1 MLFCLNPDCS
11 NPNNPDSNQLC
22 HGCGQKLADSTQ
34 SYDFRLRYRVVKLL
48 GQGGFGR
55 TYAAKDLDFYERP
68 CVIKKFIAPIQ
79 AAALEKAKELFA
91 REAKRLY
98 TLNHSQI
105 PQLYAYFEHN
115 NGLYLVQELI
125 EGENLL
131 EELFQKGTFNEEQI
145 RELLQDTLP
154 ILQYLHSQN
163 VLHRDIKPDNIMR
176 RRNPHQLSSSNS
188 EREEKS
194 KGRFVLIDF
203 GGSKEIMG
211 TILSSPSTTIYTPGY
226 ASPEQ
231 LMGRP
236 IKASDLYSLG
246 ATCVRLLTGC
256 LTTAD
261 QDGRVQDLI
270 YDVHHT
276 GWQWSEYLQEK
287 GIYISDR
294 LKHILDKLLEHY
306 PKNRYQSAE
315 EVIRDLRKNE
325 IPAKQSILSSIV
337 QNLISTL
344 LGGKSLKALNPKQPN
359 ISTQTTVQVVDDTPN
374 YSKSDSNLRDVP
386 YFTTSS
392 QIRRGRFLELLVYS
406 CVGAI
411 STLVISFLWGKYRA
425 RTPFSTTKNLEPLL
439 LPEAENELNSILS
452 PQPETNL
459 PNAEQSTKQALKVFT
474 FPVILVNARGEEIDR
489 YERQAQFLN
498 FELGNDVTIDFVSIP
513 EGKFLMGSPVD
524 EEGHK
529 PNESPQRQIQ
539 VSSLFVGKYPVTQA
553 QWQAVMKSNPSS
565 MKILNLPVES
575 VSWHDCVQFCE
586 KVSSIIG
593 QECRLPSE
601 AEWEYACRAG
611 TTTPFHFGE
620 TLTTDL
626 ANYNGN
632 YIYSS
637 GSQGIYRAQMT
648 QVGSFPANAFG
659 LYDMHGQVWE
669 WCADTWYENYQLKA
683 SDGSA
688 WLDEAY
694 SQSRLVRGGSW
705 VNSPNQA
712 RSAYRRTLL
721 PSKKVNNIG
730 FRVVFS

>member
-1 MLFCLNPDCS
+1 
-11 NPNNPDSNQLC
+11 
-22 HGCGQKLADSTQ
+22 
-34 SYDFRLRYRVVKLL
+34 
-48 GQGGFGR
+48 
-55 TYAAKDLDFYERP
+55 
-68 CVIKKFIAPIQ
+68 
-79 AAALEKAKELFA
+79 
-91 REAKRLY
+91 
-98 TLNHSQI
+98 
-105 PQLYAYFEHN
+105 
-115 NGLYLVQELI
+115 
-125 EGENLL
+125 
-131 EELFQKGTFNEEQI
+131 
-145 RELLQDTLP
+145 
-154 ILQYLHSQN
+154 
-163 VLHRDIKPDNIMR
+163 
-176 RRNPHQLSSSNS
+176 
-188 EREEKS
+188 
-194 KGRFVLIDF
+194 
-203 GGSKEIMG
+203 
-211 TILSSPSTTIYTPGY
+211 
-226 ASPEQ
+226 
-231 LMGRP
+231 MGRP

-425 RTPFSTTKNLEPLL
+425 RTPFSTTKNLEPSS

-513 EGKFLMGSPVD
+513 EGEFLMGSPVD
-524 EEGHK
+524 EEGHES
-529 PNESPQRQIQ
+529 NESPQRQIK

-637 GSQGIYRAQMT
+637 GPKGIYRAQMT

-688 WLDEAY
+688 WIDEAY
-694 SQSRLVRGGSW
+694 SKSRMVRGGSW